1 MLFAAQLQWLSR
13 VVGGICMFWR
23 LTALTAS
30 STAKPVFTELRH
42 DTQRNSTLFS
52 RVLSLAS
59 PARRCARVYGWPK
72 TSSLTSTWRWTHPM
86 SNWLARQYGMSL
98 PLAPQAGRAT
108 MRLHDP
114 LVAVGESGATRTKP
128 LTAALSVVS
137 TATALDQLPYLA
149 GVYSGGSK

>member
-1 MLFAAQLQWLSR
+1 MLSFPRPLRMLFAAQLQWLSR

-59 PARRCARVYGWPK
+59 PARRCVRVYGWPK
-72 TSSLTSTWRWTHPM
+72 TSSLTSTWRWIHPM
-86 SNWLARQYGMSL
+86 SNW
-98 PLAPQAGRAT
+98 LAPQAGRAT